1 MGALIFEHNC
11 GGLWV
16 FFSRNS
22 TSINFIYCMCDSRNC
37 PYPLPPP
44 PHDGQWKFLGGGGL
58 KGRNFRRVSGVPTR
72 RILHRVVKDTID
84 RMSHTW
90 IIFICS
96 TTTTR
101 NRCPFKKK
109 LKRYLSQMSSSLL
122 GVCSVSLRQQKVTS
136 LWVCRRKIKI
146 ADHSN

>member
-1 MGALIFEHNC
+1 MTVGALIFEHNC
-11 GGLWV
+11 GSVGILLQE
-16 FFSRNS
+16 FYKYKFYIQKL
-22 TSINFIYCMCDSRNC
+22 SI
-37 PYPLPPP
+37 PTPP
-44 PHDGQWKFLGGGGL
+44 PHNGQSKFLGGGGL

-122 GVCSVSLRQQKVTS
+122 GVRYVSL
-136 LWVCRRKIKI
+136 
-146 ADHSN
+146 

>member
-1 MGALIFEHNC
+1 
-11 GGLWV
+11 
-16 FFSRNS
+16 
-22 TSINFIYCMCDSRNC
+22 MCDSRNC
-37 PYPLPPP
+37 PYPPPLPP
-44 PHDGQWKFLGGGGL
+44 HTHTHNGQWKFLGGGGL

-72 RILHRVVKDTID
+72 RILHRVVKDAID

-90 IIFICS
+90 IIFICT

-109 LKRYLSQMSSSLL
+109 LKRYFSQMSSSLL
-122 GVCSVSLRQQKVTS
+122 GVRYVSLQRQKVTS
-136 LWVCRRKIKI
+136 LWHALCVCRRKIKM